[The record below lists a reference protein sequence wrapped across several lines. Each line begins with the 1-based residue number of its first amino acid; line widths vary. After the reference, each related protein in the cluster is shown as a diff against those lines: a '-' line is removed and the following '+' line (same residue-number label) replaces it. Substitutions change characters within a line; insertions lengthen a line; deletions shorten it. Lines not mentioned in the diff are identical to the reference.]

1 MALVQK
7 ESSRRSRFPELGDNL
22 FQVPEVLGERAA
34 PGVGQDT
41 GGLWPSFAGGLGK
54 GDEPGFLEDPKV
66 GSQIP
71 VGHDQQVPQV
81 GVGQGR
87 GCRKGGND
95 RQAGLFVDDPIQMR
109 KRFRVHAVGLFS
121 VQRK

>member
-7 ESSRRSRFPELGDNL
+7 ESSRRSRFPELGDDL

-34 PGVGQDT
+34 TAVGQDT
-41 GGLWPSFAGGLGK
+41 GGLRPGFAGGLGE
-54 GDEPGFLEDPKV
+54 GDQPGLLKDPEV

-71 VGHDQQVPQV
+71 IGHDQQIPQV

-87 GCRKGGND
+87 GC
-95 RQAGLFVDDPIQMR
+95 
-109 KRFRVHAVGLFS
+109 
-121 VQRK
+121 